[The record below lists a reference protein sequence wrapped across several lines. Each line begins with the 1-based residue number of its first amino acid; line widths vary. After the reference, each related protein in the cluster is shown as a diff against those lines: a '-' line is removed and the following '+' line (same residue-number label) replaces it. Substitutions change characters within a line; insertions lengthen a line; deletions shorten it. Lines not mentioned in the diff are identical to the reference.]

1 MRPYSILICFC
12 SLFSLVSF
20 CLTAQQDKVIVL
32 EKEIH
37 ERPEKSGVFVESGSD
52 IIVGEPQENAKAAYR
67 TWQSACDTWK
77 KELKSQNSKNLM
89 IASCGS
95 PKQRVEKVQLINLII
110 FESQSTYKIKVG
122 CE

>member
-1 MRPYSILICFC
+1 MCLSALLGLASFC
-12 SLFSLVSF
+12 SL
-20 CLTAQQDKVIVL
+20 AQEDKVIVL

-37 ERPEKSGVFVESGSD
+37 EKPEKSGVFVESGSD
-52 IIVGEPQENAKAAYR
+52 IIVGEPQENVKAAYR
-67 TWQSACDTWK
+67 TWQTACDNWK
-77 KELKSQNSKNLM
+77 RELKAQNSRNLM

-95 PKQRVEKVQLINLII
+95 PKQRVEKVQLTSLII